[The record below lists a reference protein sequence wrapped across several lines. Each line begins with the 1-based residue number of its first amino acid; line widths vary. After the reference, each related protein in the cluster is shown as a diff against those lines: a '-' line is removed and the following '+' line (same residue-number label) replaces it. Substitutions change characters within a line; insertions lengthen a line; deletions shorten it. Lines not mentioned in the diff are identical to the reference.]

1 MERASVKRLYRDRS
15 SHEAIM
21 LMETVAS
28 GQKIRV
34 TVPLASAGVLAL
46 EAHGVNDRCAL
57 YGVFAECVRE
67 LGGAFRSVVVAGDE
81 SQDVRCA
88 ISLSAGGRTTWIS
101 ADVVE
106 LVAFALHVRI
116 PIYVDRTGAFGRG
129 YAGGAGRR
137 EPGIP
142 TVFVDAITDILSS
155 DARGDAPSGGGE
167 DRTDGTR

>member
-15 SHEAIM
+15 SHETIM
-21 LMETVAS
+21 LMETVTS

-34 TVPLASAGVLAL
+34 TVPWASAGVLAL

-67 LGGAFRSVVVAGDE
+67 LGGAFRSVVVAGDGE

-88 ISLSAGGRTTWIS
+88 ISLYAGGRTTWIS

-116 PIYVDRTGAFGRG
+116 PIYVDRTGTFVSGCG
-129 YAGGAGRR
+129 DSGRR
-137 EPGIP
+137 ETELPA
-142 TVFVDAITDILSS
+142 VFMDAISDILAS
-155 DARGDAPSGGGE
+155 
-167 DRTDGTR
+167 DGTDETR

>member
-1 MERASVKRLYRDRS
+1 MERALVKRLYRDQS
-15 SHEAIM
+15 SQETIM
-21 LMETVAS
+21 LMETVMS

-34 TVPLASAGVLAL
+34 TVPCTKAGVLAL

-67 LGGAFRSVVVAGDE
+67 LGGAFRSVVVTGDE

-116 PIYVDRTGAFGRG
+116 PIYVDRKRTPEIDCSDPDLEETELPA
-129 YAGGAGRR
+129 A
-137 EPGIP
+137 
-142 TVFVDAITDILSS
+142 FVDAISDILSADTHRDPAS
-155 DARGDAPSGGGE
+155 HENENRE
-167 DRTDGTR
+167 

>member
-15 SHEAIM
+15 SHETIM
-21 LMETVAS
+21 LMETVTS

-34 TVPLASAGVLAL
+34 TVPFANAGVLAL

-88 ISLSAGGRTTWIS
+88 ISLYVNGRTTWIS

-116 PIYVDRTGAFGRG
+116 PIYVDRTGAFGSRC
-129 YAGGAGRR
+129 ADSDRR
-137 EPGIP
+137 EPELP
-142 TVFVDAITDILSS
+142 TVFVDAISDILSS
-155 DARGDAPSGGGE
+155 DAHGDPPSGGGE
-167 DRTDGTR
+167 DRTDETR

>member
-15 SHEAIM
+15 SHETIM
-21 LMETVAS
+21 LMETVTS

-34 TVPLASAGVLAL
+34 TVPWANAGVLAL

-57 YGVFAECVRE
+57 YGVFAECVE
-67 LGGAFRSVVVAGDE
+67 LGGAFRSVVVTGDE

-88 ISLSAGGRTTWIS
+88 ISLSVGGRTTWIS

-116 PIYVDRTGAFGRG
+116 PIYVDRTGAFGSGR
-129 YAGGAGRR
+129 ADSDRR
-137 EPGIP
+137 EPELP
-142 TVFVDAITDILSS
+142 TVFVDAISDILSS
-155 DARGDAPSGGGE
+155 GGRVDPPSGGRE
-167 DRTDGTR
+167 DRTDETR